1 MPAPFLSSYPV
12 ISFPHII
19 RILSVGFRIIQ
30 FSLACCPLH
39 VRSALE
45 HSLFVCDSSVLLS
58 AAILPGTLSRLIIL
72 QSGSYLHVE
81 YIQSV
86 RCGRESAAILAEQEM
101 GMRLTGVTISL
112 PYRRVPRRIGPPA
125 SVNARGQ
132 VKVAISSWRVN
143 PTCPMKSTGVLC
155 LLLSSTELGFK
166 PLTIPSISPGH
177 ILLQP
182 HV

>member
-1 MPAPFLSSYPV
+1 MCVEAWPQRFGLICPSAQALGFLFTVSYIVTVVTSAVTSITQRQLSLHCLPQIPRCLPAPFLSSYPV

-86 RCGRESAAILAEQEM
+86 RRGRESAAILAEQEM
-101 GMRLTGVTISL
+101 GMRLTGVNISL
-112 PYRRVPRRIGPPA
+112 PYRRVPVGSGP
-125 SVNARGQ
+125 
-132 VKVAISSWRVN
+132 
-143 PTCPMKSTGVLC
+143 
-155 LLLSSTELGFK
+155 LL
-166 PLTIPSISPGH
+166 
-177 ILLQP
+177 
-182 HV
+182 V